1 MLFLVGLNAAL
12 ILALVIIL
20 SLCGLWWVE
29 YWERQN
35 KPLKAFLGPV
45 ALIYAAIFTSILI
58 DALEVAP

>member
-20 SLCGLWWVE
+20 ALCGLWWVE

-35 KPLKAFLGPV
+35 RMLTAFVGPII
-45 ALIYAAIFTSILI
+45 LIYGAIFTALLI